1 MFTFSQDNRNRICTT
16 AAKMLFATNYNM
28 PQYKIITYNPCAER
42 QVYDT
47 YATNGTFWLA
57 VRPNSLLVALSC
69 TGIYLI
75 ISPKFIPKLL
85 SGYLGAT

>member
-1 MFTFSQDNRNRICTT
+1 MFTFSQGNRNRICTT

-47 YATNGTFWLA
+47 YATNGTF
-57 VRPNSLLVALSC
+57 
-69 TGIYLI
+69 
-75 ISPKFIPKLL
+75 
-85 SGYLGAT
+85 